1 MQTRDCCIGNS
12 IFLSWKQSRK
22 SNLQRKVLL
31 PMLDILRKKKRSWI
45 ITILLGLIIIVFIAF
60 YGGNNPSSG
69 PAQDVVEINGEVIS
83 QTEFIQHYQR
93 AVERYREL
101 FKGSLTPELLKSL
114 NLKGALLEEL
124 IDTRLAL
131 QEARRLGL
139 TATDD
144 ELMNSIAQIPEFQ
157 ANGRF
162 NKERYLQLLRANRMT
177 PAQFEHEQR
186 NQLTIQRLYGVL
198 FEGVHITETEV
209 RNRYQFDQEKIN
221 LNFVRFPA
229 KAFLSEVKVTED
241 DVKKFYE
248 RSKESLK
255 EPLKVQAEYLS
266 YPFEQFSTNVQVGD
280 KEIEDYY
287 QISRTT
293 KFHSPKQA
301 KVRYILV
308 RVPPDADPRQKKAAQ
323 ARAERI
329 VEEARGGKDF
339 AALAQKESDDPSS
352 DKGGEI
358 GWLTQGQM
366 PPALDQAVFALGKGD
381 VSRPVETPAGFNIV
395 KVEDTKEERTQT
407 LQEATQEIKRILKV
421 EKGKR
426 EAVKAA
432 DRDREKAL
440 SGVPLEKLAK
450 ESSVPIN
457 TTTWF
462 SSGEVLPEIGQVQE
476 FYRSALSLREKE
488 FSPVIEGTNAY
499 YLLTLKARKEPTIP
513 PLEAVRA
520 NIEKGLR
527 ESKAYELAVQKAN
540 ALLEKLKKDRDMT
553 KLARENGMTLEE
565 TGWFAR
571 SSSKLPKVGELND
584 LPPGGFALSAQKPLP
599 EKIFVHKD
607 EVFLF
612 AFKDSQGAD
621 MERFEKE
628 KDTLMKQALNESRQR
643 MLQKFKDGL
652 KAKAKIQIHTAA
664 LEEI

>member
-248 RSKESLK
+248 EL
-255 EPLKVQAEYLS
+255 
-266 YPFEQFSTNVQVGD
+266 G
-280 KEIEDYY
+280 
-287 QISRTT
+287 
-293 KFHSPKQA
+293 
-301 KVRYILV
+301 
-308 RVPPDADPRQKKAAQ
+308 
-323 ARAERI
+323 
-329 VEEARGGKDF
+329 
-339 AALAQKESDDPSS
+339 
-352 DKGGEI
+352 
-358 GWLTQGQM
+358 
-366 PPALDQAVFALGKGD
+366 LGK
-381 VSRPVETPAGFNIV
+381 
-395 KVEDTKEERTQT
+395 
-407 LQEATQEIKRILKV
+407 L
-421 EKGKR
+421 
-426 EAVKAA
+426 
-432 DRDREKAL
+432 
-440 SGVPLEKLAK
+440 
-450 ESSVPIN
+450 
-457 TTTWF
+457 
-462 SSGEVLPEIGQVQE
+462 
-476 FYRSALSLREKE
+476 
-488 FSPVIEGTNAY
+488 
-499 YLLTLKARKEPTIP
+499 
-513 PLEAVRA
+513 
-520 NIEKGLR
+520 
-527 ESKAYELAVQKAN
+527 
-540 ALLEKLKKDRDMT
+540 
-553 KLARENGMTLEE
+553 
-565 TGWFAR
+565 
-571 SSSKLPKVGELND
+571 
-584 LPPGGFALSAQKPLP
+584 
-599 EKIFVHKD
+599 
-607 EVFLF
+607 
-612 AFKDSQGAD
+612 
-621 MERFEKE
+621 
-628 KDTLMKQALNESRQR
+628 
-643 MLQKFKDGL
+643 
-652 KAKAKIQIHTAA
+652 
-664 LEEI
+664 